1 MDFAQFENRFSVRVM
16 DNKYYLVDIFKD
28 VEFTVFDLH
37 ELIKLEEK
45 LGGKKLPVLVVC
57 PSSVT
62 TNVELMRELA
72 KNENNP
78 YSSADGFVINSMSQK
93 ILANF
98 YLRINIPERPTKF
111 FTNQQEAETWLNQFI

>member
-1 MDFAQFENRFSVRVM
+1 MDFAQFENRFSVSVI

-28 VEFTVFDLH
+28 VEFSVFDLH
-37 ELIKLEEK
+37 ELVKLEEK

-78 YSSADGFVINSMSQK
+78 YSSADSFVINSMSQK

-111 FTNQQEAETWLNQFI
+111 FTSHQEAETWLKQFI